1 MGQEIEVK
9 VLDIDAPLLRE
20 RLLAAGCEPLGFEL
34 QENYMFDYAD
44 RRLYEQ
50 QDGSYIRLRR
60 LRRFTPNGLFRNDA
74 QAEQVILTF
83 KQVLSRDRYKIA
95 QETETLVGDF
105 EQMRAFL
112 RLLEV
117 HQMRSDEKLRQSFR
131 YEDILFEIDE
141 WAGLPPYL
149 EVEAATEDR
158 VAFGLSLLGLSLQ
171 DATTMNLRE
180 VLAKY
185 KIKASNL
192 HFADQGRDIF
202 AELAALS
209 IPEDGPLSISQ

>member
-1 MGQEIEVK
+1 MAQEIEVK
-9 VLDIDAPLLRE
+9 VLDIDALALRE
-20 RLLAAGCEPLGFEL
+20 RLVAAGCQPLGFEF

-60 LRRFTPNGLFRNDA
+60 LRRFPAAGLA
-74 QAEQVILTF
+74 LPPSVSAEQVILTF
-83 KQVLSRDRYKIA
+83 KQVLSRDRYKVA
-95 QETETLVGDF
+95 QETETVVGDLA
-105 EQMRAFL
+105 QMREFL

-117 HQMRSDEKLRQSFR
+117 HQVRSDEKLRQSFR

-141 WAGLPPYL
+141 WAGIPPYL
-149 EVEAATEDR
+149 EVEAASEER
-158 VAFGLSLLGLSLQ
+158 VAFGLALLGLSLQ

-192 HFADQGRDIF
+192 HFADYDRDIL

-209 IPEDGPLSISQ
+209 ASEDGL